1 MVAKISHCALSR
13 ALGSSYPRS
22 RAPSA
27 SAVPGVAEGVIIA
40 QPWET
45 LFLTVFLG
53 RGKRNLAVVGLTL
66 LLSCCTNERET
77 KMLLGIPDTV
87 EQTPDT
93 DADRNAIACQHYGF
107 YPGNQQWD
115 ECMKYVGSK
124 RPPLLRP

>member
-1 MVAKISHCALSR
+1 MRC
-13 ALGSSYPRS
+13 
-22 RAPSA
+22 
-27 SAVPGVAEGVIIA
+27 AVPAIAEGVIIA
-40 QPWET
+40 QSWET